1 MILSWI
7 NRKGITL
14 THLNIKQVGHVLL
27 VWMTTISSNHRAY
40 SHDVTVAILVLQNN
54 ETAAT
59 LVYQDNPVGIELFFY
74 VKTFFC
80 SYWLAKML
88 ATWVNR
94 LYTIANTLR
103 SKDATAARTSKNNRF
118 NKQNNFAHLSHFFVH
133 FFAVF
138 ACLRREN
145 A

>member
-1 MILSWI
+1 MMLSWI

-40 SHDVTVAILVLQNN
+40 SHDVTAAIPVLQNN

-74 VKTFFC
+74 VKTFFF
-80 SYWLAKML
+80 SY
-88 ATWVNR
+88 
-94 LYTIANTLR
+94 
-103 SKDATAARTSKNNRF
+103 
-118 NKQNNFAHLSHFFVH
+118 
-133 FFAVF
+133 
-138 ACLRREN
+138 
-145 A
+145 